1 MTGRPPPDRRGI
13 WHDDRSEGAERRLRP
28 RWQAVAGFGGL
39 ALACLALGALAFALV
54 APPLGPVRDRLVDQV
69 KARTGRTVVVDG
81 PMSAALLPRV
91 VVSLGNVAVPAPD
104 GVEGPSTV
112 TVPSVEVET
121 SLLSLISRRPKL
133 ERVTLH
139 GPTIEL
145 VIDAQGRRSWEPA
158 APQGKQRDR
167 RAERP
172 GTARSGEG
180 ERAAPGV
187 PAGAIV
193 EGVTSVRPG
202 APHPWVVQVRDAT
215 VRYRDERSG
224 VRHEIGGLN
233 LDLSA
238 EGRDDP
244 VTVSGTFTW
253 QGEPWRL
260 SGSVWRAVLEGRPG
274 LIGIKLA
281 GAPVEAAYEG
291 TLTVRGGLAAEG
303 DVSLGRFAYGGVKI
317 GPSRLAVS
325 IDAGIAKATLHRVE
339 LYGGT
344 GQGAATLDT
353 TGQAPA
359 FAASLKLTGVSLLP
373 LLGDAAGIGWIDG
386 RGTVALNLT
395 GRGRSEREIAET
407 LQGKVQISVADGAIA
422 GIDIDRGLRALQ
434 RGRLDRL
441 TPRRED
447 RTPFSELSGTFDI
460 ADGVA
465 KNQDLKLVSANLQ
478 LGGEGMIELAPRR
491 IDYTLQTK
499 ISSGPPDDGAAF
511 KIGAIELPVS
521 IKGPLAKP
529 EFTIKGQEALNDAIR
544 QIGRSLRSREVQ
556 DALKGFLGGD
566 GEKRVKPGESI
577 DKLLKKEERSTP

>member
-1 MTGRPPPDRRGI
+1 MTGRPPPNRRSL
-13 WHDDRSEGAERRLRP
+13 WHDDRSEGAERRLERRLRP

-81 PMSAALLPRV
+81 PMSVALLPRV
-91 VVSLGNVAVPAPD
+91 VVSLGNVAVLASGGVAGAP
-104 GVEGPSTV
+104 TV

-121 SLLSLISRRPKL
+121 SLLSLISRRPRL
-133 ERVTLH
+133 DRVMLH

-145 VIDAQGRRSWEPA
+145 VIDGQGRRSWDLA
-158 APQGKQRDR
+158 APQGTQQEG

-172 GTARSGEG
+172 STARSGGG
-180 ERAAPGV
+180 ETAAPGV
-187 PAGAIV
+187 PGGTIR
-193 EGVTSVRPG
+193 EGVASVRHG
-202 APHPWVVQVRDAT
+202 APLPWAVQVRDAT

-224 VRHEIGGLN
+224 VRHEIRGLN
-233 LDLSA
+233 LDLAA

-260 SGSVWRAVLEGRPG
+260 SGSASRAVLEGRPG

-291 TLTVRGGLAAEG
+291 TLAARGGLAAEG

-325 IDAGIAKATLHRVE
+325 IDAGIAKATLHQVE

-344 GQGAATLDT
+344 GQGTATLDT

-359 FAASLKLTGVSLLP
+359 YAASLKLTGVSLLS
-373 LLGDAAGIGWIDG
+373 LLGDAAGVGWIDG
-386 RGTVALNLT
+386 RGTVALDLA

-407 LQGKVQISVADGAIA
+407 LRGKVQASVADGAIT

-441 TPRRED
+441 APRRED

-460 ADGVA
+460 FDGVA
-465 KNQDLKLVSANLQ
+465 RNQDLKLESANLQ
-478 LGGEGMIELAPRR
+478 LSGEGTIELVPRR
-491 IDYTLQTK
+491 IDYSLQTK
-499 ISSGPPDDGAAF
+499 IAGGPPDDGAAF

-521 IKGPLAKP
+521 IKGPLDRP
-529 EFTIKGQEALNDAIR
+529 EFTIKGQEALTDTIR

-556 DALKGFLGGD
+556 DALKGLLGG
-566 GEKRVKPGESI
+566 ER
-577 DKLLKKEERSTP
+577 KKEERSTP